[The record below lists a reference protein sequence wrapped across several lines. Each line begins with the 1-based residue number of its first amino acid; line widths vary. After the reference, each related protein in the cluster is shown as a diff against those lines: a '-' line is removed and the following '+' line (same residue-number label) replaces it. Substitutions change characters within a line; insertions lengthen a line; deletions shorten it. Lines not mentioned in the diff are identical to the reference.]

1 MKVIVLGITG
11 MLGNAM
17 FRFLAANHSLEVYG
31 TARHAHAKRFFSSE
45 MQDRIVTGVDVE
57 SQDSLIKVFDKVRPQ
72 VIINC
77 VGLVKQLAE
86 SADPLQAVPINTLLP
101 HRLLALGKMI
111 GARIIHISTDC
122 VFSGAQGMY
131 RETDFPDADDLYGR
145 TKLLGEL
152 HDFGAIT
159 LRTSIIGRELSAANS
174 LIGWFLAQTGTVNG
188 YTKAIFSGLPT
199 VELARVVRDY
209 VLPNNE
215 LHGLYH
221 VAAQPTNKYD
231 LLQIVK
237 QIYSK
242 EITIVPAETV
252 CIDRS
257 LDATKFCDATGY
269 APPDWVALVTRMH
282 EFN

>member
-1 MKVIVLGITG
+1 
-11 MLGNAM
+11 
-17 FRFLAANHSLEVYG
+17 
-31 TARHAHAKRFFSSE
+31 
-45 MQDRIVTGVDVE
+45 MQDRILSGVDVE
-57 SQDSLIKVFDKVRPQ
+57 NQDSLIKVFDEVRPQ

-86 SADPLQAVPINTLLP
+86 SKDPLQAVPINTLLP
-101 HRLLALGKMI
+101 HRLLALGKMV
-111 GARIIHISTDC
+111 GARVIHISTDC
-122 VFSGAQGMY
+122 VFSGAQGGY
-131 RETDFPDADDLYGR
+131 KEIDFPDADDLYGR

-152 HDFGAIT
+152 HDVGAIT
-159 LRTSIIGRELSAANS
+159 LRTSIIGRELSSANS

-209 VLPNNE
+209 VLPNRE

-237 QIYSK
+237 QVYGK
-242 EITIVPAETV
+242 EITIVPSEAV

-257 LDATKFCDATGY
+257 LDAAKFFDATGY
-269 APPDWVALVTRMH
+269 AAPDWVTLVKRMH